1 MRRPGYFAIY
11 LLLIIA
17 QIILNNFMN
26 FSQWFMLSI
35 LPVMVLFLSIRR
47 STVQTL
53 FIAFAIG
60 FAVDFFSD
68 GNLGLTTVALLP
80 VAALRRPMIDLVL
93 GREIFLRK
101 EELSIRR
108 QGMLKILLL
117 IVMSVGL
124 YLAIFI
130 MVDSAGTRSF
140 GFNILKWLFS
150 FLGGTLVSV
159 GLVGLLTDRE
169 QWR

>member
-1 MRRPGYFAIY
+1 MSRSGYFTIY

-17 QIILNNFMN
+17 QIVLNNFMN

-35 LPVMVLFLSIRR
+35 LPVMVLFLSVRR
-47 STVQTL
+47 STVQVL
-53 FIAFAIG
+53 FITFLIG
-60 FAVDFFSD
+60 LAVDFFSD
-68 GNLGLTTVALLP
+68 GALGLTLVALLP

-108 QGMLKILLL
+108 QGILKILLL

-124 YLAIFI
+124 FLAIFI